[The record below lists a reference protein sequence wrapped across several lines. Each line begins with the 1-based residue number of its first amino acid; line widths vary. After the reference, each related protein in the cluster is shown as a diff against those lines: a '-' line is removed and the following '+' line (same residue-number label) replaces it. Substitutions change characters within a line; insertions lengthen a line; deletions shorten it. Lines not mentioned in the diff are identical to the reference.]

1 MRPISR
7 SGTLQDFLPRP
18 GDPRPTIGNRN
29 DSSAQKWGGRFL
41 LSNDPVF
48 NAQGVKNKVTLI
60 ATGDLGIP
68 TPLSVQ
74 LRFAPNIA
82 TSVGGVPPKFTHAPL
97 LPFKNAVVG
106 GVNRWLV
113 TVRRGID
120 QTTPITEDQYNLFIG
135 VPSGD
140 TLPFDV
146 ATVRSLGVDI
156 EATTLLGPGLAWVE
170 AVVAPVAHIGAKNV
184 VHPWDIVSKQSAH
197 ALAASQ
203 VVLVANQDRAQFYLC
218 NTSTNSDMLIGFISE
233 TPDQVV
239 PAGSLPA
246 WPATRGA
253 FVLPQNMFA
262 VYESPTGNCF
272 KGHVAAVRSGA
283 GDGFLL
289 ATEGTVF

>member
-1 MRPISR
+1 MRPINR
-7 SGTLQDFLPRP
+7 DGTLQDFLPRP

-48 NAQGVKNKVTLI
+48 NGQGIKAKATLI
-60 ATGDLGIP
+60 ATGDLGLP
-68 TPLSVQ
+68 MPVSVQ
-74 LRFAPNIA
+74 LRFAPNVA
-82 TSVGGVPPKFTHAPL
+82 MPGGGNAPV

-106 GVNRWLV
+106 GINRWRV

-120 QTTPITEDQYNLFIG
+120 QTTPITEDSYNLFVGI
-135 VPSGD
+135 PSGD

-146 ATVRSLGVDI
+146 VTVRSLGVDI
-156 EATTLLGPGLAWVE
+156 EATTLAAPGLAWVE
-170 AVVAPVAHIGAKNV
+170 AVAAPVHHVGAKNI
-184 VHPWDIVSKQSAH
+184 VHPWDIVSRQSAH
-197 ALAASQ
+197 ALGAAA

-218 NTSTNSDMLIGFISE
+218 NTSTNSDMLIGFVSE
-233 TPDQVV
+233 TADQVV
-239 PAGSLPA
+239 PGASLPV
-246 WPATRGA
+246 WPSTNGA
-253 FVLPQNMFA
+253 FVLPRNMFA

-272 KGHVAAVRSGA
+272 KGHVTAVRSGA